1 MANDA
6 IRRDGLVSGEFVEK
20 TKELIDRKS
29 IDLSKSERPEKD
41 IQMQEISDFQVY
53 TWNSSRTGL
62 EVGKVAIVL
71 GEDNVRVA
79 NWIGEMIKAGVARL
93 EETGTKNREGE
104 DLYRVVPATASAAIS
119 KEGVVAVP
127 QAARRKE
134 RRAK

>member
-41 IQMQEISDFQVY
+41 IQMQEIAEFQVY

-119 KEGVVAVP
+119 KEGIITIP